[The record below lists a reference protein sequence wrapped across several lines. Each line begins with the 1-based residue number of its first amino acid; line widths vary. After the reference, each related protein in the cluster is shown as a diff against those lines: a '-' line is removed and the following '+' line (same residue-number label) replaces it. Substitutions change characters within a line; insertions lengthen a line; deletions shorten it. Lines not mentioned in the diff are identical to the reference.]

1 MTMDLI
7 EAREV
12 LGLTDGVTLD
22 DERAAYR
29 RLLRVHHPDVAPAA
43 DAQVRTT
50 VLIQAYEVVVAWA
63 AEHGTSG
70 EVLRWP
76 APATPPS
83 GTTPPPS
90 APDPPGSTPPDRP
103 DEPFDIVDA
112 QALDEDTIAVDAP
125 PPEAYAALFEAAS
138 RVGNIAYVDRQLGI
152 IETMV
157 RFEGGPT
164 CSVVMTLQGRATF
177 TEVFCTM
184 ESIEAAPAP
193 PIAPVIDALV
203 EALRAPT

>member
-1 MTMDLI
+1 MDI
-7 EAREV
+7 DEAQAI

-22 DERAAYR
+22 DVRSAYR
-29 RLLRVHHPDVAPAA
+29 RLLHVHHPDVAAA
-43 DAQVRTT
+43 SAGGDAQARTT
-50 VLIQAYEVVVAWA
+50 RLIEAYEVVVAWA
-63 AEHGTSG
+63 EREARDG
-70 EVLRWP
+70 VLTFP
-76 APATPPS
+76 AP
-83 GTTPPPS
+83 PPP
-90 APDPPGSTPPDRP
+90 PQPPPVPPVAEASSLRAD
-103 DEPFDIVDA
+103 DAFDVVDA

-125 PPEAYAALFEAAS
+125 PPETYAALFEAAS

-184 ESIEAAPAP
+184 ESIEAAPTP
-193 PIAPVIDALV
+193 PIGPVIDALV
-203 EALRAPT
+203 DELRSLS

>member
-12 LGLTDGVTLD
+12 LALTDGVTLD
-22 DERAAYR
+22 EVRTAYR
-29 RLLRVHHPDVAPAA
+29 RLLHVHHPDVAPEA
-43 DAQVRTT
+43 DAQARTA

-70 EVLRWP
+70 DVLRWP
-76 APATPPS
+76 APP
-83 GTTPPPS
+83 TPPPAAS
-90 APDPPGSTPPDRP
+90 RPPGHAPHERP
-103 DEPFDIVDA
+103 DEPFDVVDA

-164 CSVVMTLQGRATF
+164 CSVVMTLQGRATY

-203 EALRAPT
+203 EALRAPA

>member
-1 MTMDLI
+1 MEI
-7 EAREV
+7 GEAQAI

-22 DERAAYR
+22 DVRSAYR
-29 RLLRVHHPDVAPAA
+29 RLLHVHHPDVAAAGA
-43 DAQVRTT
+43 DAQARTAT
-50 VLIQAYEVVVAWA
+50 LIEAYEVVVAWA
-63 AEHGTSG
+63 EANARDG
-70 EVLRWP
+70 VLWWP
-76 APATPPS
+76 AAATPP
-83 GTTPPPS
+83 PPPPTGPT
-90 APDPPGSTPPDRP
+90 APAPRH
-103 DEPFDIVDA
+103 EPFDVVDA

-125 PPEAYAALFEAAS
+125 PPETYAALFEAAS

-184 ESIEAAPAP
+184 ESIEAAPTP
-193 PIAPVIDALV
+193 PIGPVIDALV
-203 EALRAPT
+203 EELRALS

>member
-1 MTMDLI
+1 MPMEI
-7 EAREV
+7 NEAREV
-12 LGLTDGVTLD
+12 LGLADEVTLD
-22 DERAAYR
+22 EVRSSYR
-29 RLLRVHHPDVAPAA
+29 RLLHLHHPDVARAH
-43 DAQVRTT
+43 DAEALTAT
-50 VLIQAYEVVVAWA
+50 LIEAYEVVAAWA
-63 AEHGTSG
+63 ETEASDGI
-70 EVLRWP
+70 LRWP
-76 APATPPS
+76 NLDVRGATPEVS
-83 GTTPPPS
+83 
-90 APDPPGSTPPDRP
+90 DR
-103 DEPFDIVDA
+103 ERAEERFDVVDA

-125 PPEAYAALFEAAS
+125 PPETYAALFEAAS

-184 ESIEAAPAP
+184 ESIEAAATP

-203 EALRAPT
+203 EELRTLK